1 MNSLILGRHV
11 AERESIMLVDYDK
24 QAFKDQVK

>member
-1 MNSLILGRHV
+1 MNSIILVRHV
-11 AERESIMLVDYDK
+11 AERESIMLVDDDK